1 MCFADAYTFGLH
13 ALDELESTANTFL
26 QLNQSI
32 RIFVLDEDVSRN
44 WRSIPKNE
52 AAAGLPSQGCWELG
66 QSLRNAPQFF
76 NVR

>member
-44 WRSIPKNE
+44 SRFILWASTTITGEKVGLKIRAYKN
-52 AAAGLPSQGCWELG
+52 
-66 QSLRNAPQFF
+66 
-76 NVR
+76 